1 MWCHNVLTIY
11 TVCRFGWPTCTL
23 KILPWLILS
32 DSPSQKRWRSETS
45 SCVQQHVFHV
55 VTIWPFFDLQRLG
68 VPVDWDAVTP
78 LIPQPIYA
86 EVAAIMRFWL
96 PHWSIKI
103 MSYQP
108 RVKTCH
114 QHINETMP
122 EITENVKLR
131 LSSGSRSLSYS
142 RSFIG
147 LAIPEMLEDGC
158 LSDVESAFRDWD
170 NKWGWIGTLKRNSWE
185 AIVIGQ
191 T

>member
-1 MWCHNVLTIY
+1 
-11 TVCRFGWPTCTL
+11 
-23 KILPWLILS
+23 
-32 DSPSQKRWRSETS
+32 
-45 SCVQQHVFHV
+45 
-55 VTIWPFFDLQRLG
+55 
-68 VPVDWDAVTP
+68 
-78 LIPQPIYA
+78 
-86 EVAAIMRFWL
+86 
-96 PHWSIKI
+96 

-114 QHINETMP
+114 RHINETMP

-170 NKWGWIGTLKRNSWE
+170 NK
-185 AIVIGQ
+185 
-191 T
+191 